1 MSLEIPDWNVAY
13 QKCQIV
19 VLKDKPEVGYF
30 WKPRSANVVV
40 EMETP
45 IVKKEDIYGMDTS
58 CFFDIADYNS
68 YKYVA
73 WRTNVC
79 YVNEDGKY
87 FCMAQ
92 VYQAIAR
99 EQYIFEFE
107 S

>member
-1 MSLEIPDWNVAY
+1 MLCMLQY
-13 QKCQIV
+13 
-19 VLKDKPEVGYF
+19 
-30 WKPRSANVVV
+30 
-40 EMETP
+40 
-45 IVKKEDIYGMDTS
+45 
-58 CFFDIADYNS
+58 S

-79 YVNEDGKY
+79 YVNEDGEY